1 MGIWMGVVP
10 GLECTRVLVQDGA
23 KTTLLKARM
32 PVEPK
37 HPRALEVLCEAIA
50 LWCGKPV
57 RAAVDVDALVRFCDP
72 KRWGDSVAGPSLN
85 GAPLF
90 EIRLAEGGVRG
101 VRRERDGLEGMGDF
115 RDVRQLVLFEVA
127 K

>member
-1 MGIWMGVVP
+1 MGIWMGIVP
-10 GLECTRVLVQDGA
+10 GREWTRVLVQDGA
-23 KTTLLKARM
+23 KKTLLKARM
-32 PVEPK
+32 PVEPQ

-57 RAAVDVDALVRFCDP
+57 SAALDVDAVSRFCDP
-72 KRWGDSVAGPSLN
+72 KRWGDSVAELHAS
-85 GAPLF
+85 GAPLY
-90 EIRLAEGGVRG
+90 EIRLVEGNAHR
-101 VRRERDGLEGMGDF
+101 VRRERDGLDDLGDF

>member
-1 MGIWMGVVP
+1 MGIWMGIVP
-10 GLECTRVLVQDGA
+10 GLEWTRVLVQDGA
-23 KTTLLKARM
+23 KKTLLKARL
-32 PVEPK
+32 PVEPR

-57 RAAVDVDALVRFCDP
+57 RAALDVDALARSCDP
-72 KRWGDSVAGPSLN
+72 KRWGDSVN
-85 GAPLF
+85 GLAFDGRPLF
-90 EIRLAEGGVRG
+90 EIRLVEGSVHR
-101 VRRERDGLEGMGDF
+101 VRRERDGLDDLGDF